1 MYIYQ
6 SYIYFWVVA
15 KSQWDIYVA
24 TPNTELALT
33 SGSQSVATRPVLLA
47 SP

>member
-6 SYIYFWVVA
+6 SSIYFGVVA
-15 KSQWDIYVA
+15 KSQWDVYVA

-33 SGSQSVATRPVLLA
+33 SDSQSVATRPVSLA